1 MLFAQVMLLIFR
13 WCLLLPKSDL
23 SHHEVMITFLINNY
37 RSFSITVNIPKT
49 NQTLRSMISKLEQW
63 PLLRPRVIST
73 TKIKFLAEFTPVI
86 VSPIR
91 FDYIILL
98 GHTKLRS
105 YETPLFC
112 LFFLYVYMK
121 LPWNK
126 VFSWIQLF
134 LVVNLVFRIL
144 CQKKLKLIQNEVF
157 QVLWNIVIQFFP
169 DSPHK
174 DTPSYNLKINLNN
187 LSRKNLV
194 LRFLGQKGP

>member
-105 YETPLFC
+105 YETPSFC

-169 DSPHK
+169 DSLHK